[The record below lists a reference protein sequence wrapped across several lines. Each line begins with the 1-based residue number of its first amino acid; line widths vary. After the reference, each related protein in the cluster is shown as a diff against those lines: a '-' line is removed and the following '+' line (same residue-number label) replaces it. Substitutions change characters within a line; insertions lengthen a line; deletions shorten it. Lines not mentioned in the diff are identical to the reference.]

1 MKKLSI
7 ALVAATGLFTLSAC
21 NNNESE
27 TIVETKAGDITKDE
41 FYQALKDR
49 FGKDVLTELVH
60 EKVLSEKYKVSDKE
74 IQAEFDKYQAQ
85 LGTQFTSMV
94 EMQGEDV
101 IKDILKVDLLRKKAA
116 EAEVKVT
123 DEEVKEY
130 YDSLKGKIKAS
141 HILVADEKTAK
152 EIADK
157 LKSGEKFEDLAKQ
170 YSTDPGSA
178 QNGGDLGWFAKGS
191 MVKEFE
197 DTAFKLK
204 EGEVSAPVKSDYG
217 YHIIKVTKTVT
228 TFEKMKDY
236 LKEDV
241 STQKLQQ
248 PDTIQSALD
257 KELENANVKV
267 KDEDLK
273 NIFDKEETETNE
285 KTTDTQSEK

>member
-236 LKEDV
+236 LKEEV

-273 NIFDKEETETNE
+273 NIFDKEESETNE

>member
-236 LKEDV
+236 LKEEV

>member
-74 IQAEFDKYQAQ
+74 IQAEFDKYQGQ

-236 LKEDV
+236 LKEEV

>member
-74 IQAEFDKYQAQ
+74 IQAEFDKYQGQ

-236 LKEDV
+236 LKEEV

-285 KTTDTQSEK
+285 KTTDTKSEK